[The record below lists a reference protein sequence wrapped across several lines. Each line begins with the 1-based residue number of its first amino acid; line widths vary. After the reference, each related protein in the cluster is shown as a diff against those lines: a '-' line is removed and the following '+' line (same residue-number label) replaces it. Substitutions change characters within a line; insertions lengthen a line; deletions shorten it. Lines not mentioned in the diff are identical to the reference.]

1 MLFVIRLCLPPS
13 LKMRS
18 KRASDVLAARQVLNG
33 SFRFFTEGLVK
44 LFTDTV
50 FNFVEEREMLMGIR
64 PRSPIRYIRRVRR
77 PRMRSAPPLVTRARQ
92 RRTPKSDARQTHAI
106 KKRRR
111 GPHQQLAHDLQL
123 SDTDDSHTEQTHT
136 TPRRRRV
143 PIRVKKRTRKP
154 RTRKPSKCQ
163 GLQEQVPPPP
173 PISLAYSGEVGTD
186 ILPPPPP
193 PPLSMPI
200 LV

>member
-1 MLFVIRLCLPPS
+1 
-13 LKMRS
+13 MRS

-92 RRTPKSDARQTHAI
+92 RRTPKADTRQTHAI

-136 TPRRRRV
+136 TPSRRRA
-143 PIRVKKRTRKP
+143 PIWMKKRTRKP
-154 RTRKPSKCQ
+154 SKRQ
-163 GLQEQVPPPP
+163 GLLEQVTPPP

-193 PPLSMPI
+193 PPPLSMPI